1 MNAYVEWNRRLIA
14 WVMQAISELEPG
26 QITGYLSAI
35 FRDIIKLLAQ
45 EFGYDPSNIQAA
57 PVCLCRLSF
66 SRVTTACHQ
75 VP

>member
-1 MNAYVEWNRRLIA
+1 LIA
-14 WVMQAISELEPG
+14 WVVQAISELEPG

-57 PVCLCRLSF
+57 PVCLPLLLLASHHRLPS
-66 SRVTTACHQ
+66 STLT
-75 VP
+75 